1 MTRTRRHAVIL
12 IALLASLGAGA
23 LPAHAAGV
31 PEDECKM
38 DPTVAGSVCA
48 YVTNRVLRFGDQPG
62 VLAGAA
68 VVKGDVRVIRGYH
81 VAQGPRD
88 VAYNDGSWDK
98 FSPKA
103 IHGTGVATYRGV
115 DAGLTDA
122 RVEVRADHEP
132 FTDTDPD
139 KRIGLTCEAQ
149 TFFVCETY
157 PVWIKNRVG
166 SAWYNWASGGP
177 QPVSNAIGFATIE
190 SRPLIVKILNMTEQP
205 LVRSG
210 DIRTNGLLR
219 STLVVDAATVAA
231 SINDRTGVGYY
242 HFYRDADR
250 STSST
255 FFYEFANGPTATS
268 LTGGALEFTINV
280 AEDGSTDASMCVPPT
295 GLIQSVE
302 CSVTVIGIAD
312 GTLQA
317 LVAVGV

>member
-1 MTRTRRHAVIL
+1 MTRSYRRAVL
-12 IALLASLGAGA
+12 VFALLASLGVGA
-23 LPAHAAGV
+23 LPAHAAGI

-38 DPTVAGSVCA
+38 DPTVKGSICA

-68 VVKGDVRVIRGYH
+68 VVKGDVRVIRGFH
-81 VAQGPRD
+81 AAHGQRD
-88 VAYNDGSWDK
+88 IPYNDASWDK
-98 FSPKA
+98 FGPRT
-103 IHGTGVATYRGV
+103 IHGTGVTTYHGA

-122 RVEVRADHEP
+122 RVDVRADHEP
-132 FTDTDPD
+132 FTDTDPN

-149 TFFVCETY
+149 TFFVCETP
-157 PVWIKNRVG
+157 PVWMKNRVG

-177 QPVSNAIGFATIE
+177 QPVSNVIGFATIE
-190 SRPLIVKILNMTEQP
+190 SRPLIVKVLNMTDQP

-210 DIRTNGLLR
+210 DVRTNGLLR
-219 STLVVDAATVAA
+219 STLVTDPGTVAA
-231 SINDRTGVGYY
+231 SIDDRTGVGYY
-242 HFYRDADR
+242 HFYRDADH
-250 STSST
+250 STSAT

-268 LTGGALEFTINV
+268 LTGGALEFTVNV
-280 AEDGSTDASMCVPPT
+280 AADGSTDASKCVPPT
-295 GLIQSVE
+295 GLLQSVE

>member
-1 MTRTRRHAVIL
+1 MTRSYRRIMLVF
-12 IALLASLGAGA
+12 ALLASLGVGA

-38 DPTVAGSVCA
+38 DPTVKGTVCS

-62 VLAGAA
+62 VLAGAS
-68 VVKGDVRVIRGYH
+68 VVKGDVRVIRGYQE
-81 VAQGPRD
+81 AQGPRD
-88 VAYNDGSWDK
+88 VSYNDASWDK

-103 IHGTGVATYRGV
+103 IHGTGVTMYRGV

-122 RVEVRADHEP
+122 RVDVRADHEP
-132 FTDTDPD
+132 FTDKEPD

-149 TFFVCETY
+149 TFLVCELP
-157 PVWIKNRVG
+157 PVWMKNRFG
-166 SAWYNWASGGP
+166 LAWAP
-177 QPVSNAIGFATIE
+177 ISNVTGFATIE
-190 SRPLIVKILNMTEQP
+190 SRPLIVKVLNMTDQP

-210 DIRTNGLLR
+210 DVRTNGLLR
-219 STLVVDAATVAA
+219 STLVADATTVSA

-250 STSST
+250 STSAT
-255 FFYEFANGPTATS
+255 FFYEFDNGPTANS
-268 LTGGALEFTINV
+268 LTGGALEFTVNV
-280 AEDGSTDASMCVPPT
+280 AADGSTDASKCVPPT
-295 GLIQSVE
+295 GLLQSVE